1 MEPKRPRRSPL
12 DVVKGVG
19 VAKKIYGLAAV
30 LLVCML
36 GLGLMSWRS
45 LNAVESKATGMSTA
59 VKTASDP
66 LAVVH
71 QDELKARMLVAQ
83 AAAARTDEQIKGWV
97 DQIAG
102 TDAELAAA
110 EKVATAAFTA
120 AHAPMQT
127 WDAFRTNWA
136 AWLKLRD
143 AQLLPLAK
151 STNPTDTLLYAAL
164 AAGNAQKLVS
174 AAADGLDQTE
184 RLVSAYLDTKVQ
196 EATDAKSSA
205 LQMLWVSMAIAL
217 LLGIGLARWISGLI
231 VKPVKEVERSLD
243 ALARGDLTVVPNV
256 HTSDEVG
263 RMARSL
269 VTASSSLRE
278 LIGDVATSTGV
289 VSDAAGRL
297 AGSAQMIS
305 VSAEQT
311 SAQSHVVTSAAEQV
325 SRHVQTVAAGSEEMD
340 ASIREIAKNASEAAN
355 VAASAVDAAAT
366 TNATVARLRGWLGEI
381 GSVVKAITSI
391 AEQTNLLALNA
402 TIEAARAGDAGK
414 GFAVVAGEV
423 KELAQ
428 ETARATE
435 TIAEI
440 VAAIQSDTQ
449 QAVTAIGRIGSVI
462 DEVSDFQVS
471 IASAVE
477 EQTATTDEMVRS
489 VSDAAVGSGEILEN
503 INGVS
508 VAADTTHTAAT
519 HSGVATADVAR
530 RASELT
536 ALVAKFQF

>member
-120 AHAPMQT
+120 AHAPLQT
-127 WDAFRTNWA
+127 WDAFRNNWA

-174 AAADGLDQTE
+174 AAAEGLDQTE

-269 VTASSSLRE
+269 VTASSNLRE

-366 TNATVARLRGWLGEI
+366 TNATVARLGESSAEI

-428 ETARATE
+428 ETARATDDIARRIE
-435 TIAEI
+435 TIQGDTVAA
-440 VAAIQSDTQ
+440 VAAIGDISSIIQ
-449 QAVTAIGRIGSVI
+449 QIN
-462 DEVSDFQVS
+462 DYQVS

-477 EQTATTDEMVRS
+477 EQTATTNEMARS
-489 VSDAAVGSGEILEN
+489 VSQAATGSTDIASNILAVSEAAGSTTAELRTTQAAVHELE
-503 INGVS
+503 GAS
-508 VAADTTHTAAT
+508 TQLRTHVAHF
-519 HSGVATADVAR
+519 VI
-530 RASELT
+530 
-536 ALVAKFQF
+536 